1 MAAMTVLRD
10 GSISVIDYRCT
21 VGPADEPFVELHG
34 GFSVNYVR
42 KGSFGYRALGA
53 SFELVAGSVL
63 FSLRLLREP
72 ASTSLG
78 TPSPPGT
85 GPGPGF
91 TAMLR
96 THPTGRC

>member
-34 GFSVNYVR
+34 DFSVNYVR

-53 SFELVAGSVL
+53 SFEH
-63 FSLRLLREP
+63 
-72 ASTSLG
+72 ASG
-78 TPSPPGT
+78 
-85 GPGPGF
+85 
-91 TAMLR
+91 
-96 THPTGRC
+96 